1 MLQILRVWTPCQSV
15 SESNQNPPRGSSH
28 WGYRRRR
35 GWWSGYAPTRRWLR
49 CLCWRVRIQW
59 GIRTVKVTNLPHSV
73 GQTQLGVVTCS
84 LARPEPL
91 NDRRSTVIFQTCT
104 KIDNKCCKVIVDSDN
119 YINVVASTLITTLGM
134 RPVKHPN
141 PYKVTWIDATS
152 INVQKRC
159 QIPI

>member
-1 MLQILRVWTPCQSV
+1 VEVPIEDIEEEEDDEVVMHQQDDDSDASV
-15 SESNQNPPRGSSH
+15 EEYEFNG
-28 WGYRRRR
+28 
-35 GWWSGYAPTRRWLR
+35 
-49 CLCWRVRIQW
+49 C
-59 GIRTVKVTNLPHSV
+59 IRTVKVTNLPHSV

-104 KIDNKCCKVIVDSDN
+104 KIDNKCCKVIVDSDS